1 MRESGDSIMTDQQR
15 VVIGGVDCHLEFH
28 VAVALDERGRVLGDG
43 RFDAST
49 GGYRKLCE
57 WLRSFGELRE
67 AGVESTGAYGAGL
80 ARHLR
85 VEGVRVIEINQ
96 PHPHVKHRRGKTDT
110 IDAELAARKV
120 LSGQATGL
128 AKVTEGRIE
137 AIRNLR
143 VARRSAVK
151 SRTAAIVQLGQVIVT
166 APAEVREAI
175 TGKGLPAKA
184 RYCATFDVDVERIG
198 EPVEAGRFALRSIA
212 TRIAMLD
219 AEIKTLDEHLDVL
232 VAQVAPSTIELVG
245 VGTHHASQLL
255 ASAGENID
263 RFPNERA
270 FAHLC
275 GVHPI
280 PASSGKTIR
289 YRLNRGGDRQA
300 NRALHMIVVCRL
312 RYCERT
318 RTYMER
324 RLAEGRTKPEI
335 IRCLKRYAA
344 REIYRTLRADLTEER
359 T

>member
-1 MRESGDSIMTDQQR
+1 VVIMTDQHG

-28 VAVALDERGRVLGDG
+28 LAVVLDEQGHFLGHE
-43 RFDAST
+43 RFNAT
-49 GGYRKLCE
+49 EVGYCTLVD
-57 WLRSFGELRE
+57 WMRSFGALQEV
-67 AGVESTGAYGAGL
+67 GVESTGSYGAGL
-80 ARHLR
+80 ARHLTR
-85 VEGVRVIEINQ
+85 EGVRVIEVNQ
-96 PHPHVKHRRGKTDT
+96 PHAHVRHHRGKTDT
-110 IDAELAARKV
+110 IDAEAAARKV
-120 LSGQATGL
+120 LSGEATGL
-128 AKVTEGRIE
+128 AKRRDGRIE

-143 VARRSAVK
+143 VARNSAVK
-151 SRTAAIVQLGQVIVT
+151 SRVAALVQLGQVIVT
-166 APAEVREAI
+166 APAPLRETI
-175 TGKGLPAKA
+175 EGRGLPAKA
-184 RYCATFDVDVERIG
+184 RHCATFDVDVERIG
-198 EPVEAGRFALRSIA
+198 EPVEAARFAMRSIS
-212 TRIAMLD
+212 TRITMLD
-219 AEIKTLDEHLDVL
+219 TEIRTLDEQLAVL

-245 VGTHHASQLL
+245 VGIHHASQLL

-344 REIYRTLRADLTEER
+344 REIYRTLRADLTEQGP
-359 T
+359 